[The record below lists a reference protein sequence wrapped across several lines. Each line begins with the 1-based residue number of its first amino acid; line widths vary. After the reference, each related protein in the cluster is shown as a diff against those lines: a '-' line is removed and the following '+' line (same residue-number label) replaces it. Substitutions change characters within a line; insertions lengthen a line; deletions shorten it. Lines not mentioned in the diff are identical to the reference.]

1 MSTVGTWQA
10 SPTIAHLP
18 NEILAEIFIL
28 ALLSN
33 SGVPYTSFPSPT
45 FVVPAATAPPLLL
58 CAVSTC
64 WRAIAIGDPQLWTSL
79 NAEHV
84 QHSQL
89 LWTWLLRALGLPL
102 CLRVAQP
109 LGTYADLRTIRP
121 APALLEEHS
130 YTGAPHHPLLLL
142 AQISHCRHI
151 AMINL
156 MIPPFIEPI
165 PSPTL
170 QSLSAVVHPEN
181 VPAVEWFSR
190 PMALAPHLTSLH
202 WAGPVVAAPWA
213 QLTHLSLDLGRFS
226 PLDFKQVMDAVM
238 EGQNVYHFPHPSHT
252 LPSITT
258 FNFSGETALLRFL
271 ALPNLTHLV
280 IEWVTQMADWDGL
293 AAFLDC
299 SGCTITVL
307 ELWESVRWGSY
318 FPRMLLALLVSPAI
332 AASLTWLLISSRDLN
347 EFFLWLERC
356 TSGTLPPALV
366 LLHNIDRCFQIDN
379 LLGIT
384 DASAFGLYLDDNED
398 AQECCIVG
406 SVPSTAFTLWRSIA
420 LRREYKSWWHSEQ
433 GSAFQAA
440 RAANDLGAV
449 LEFDI
454 DWAQLLHDPDDDQR
468 AKQNR
473 FASVQ

>member
-10 SPTIAHLP
+10 SRTIAHLP

-28 ALLSN
+28 ALPSN
-33 SGVPYTSFPSPT
+33 PGVPYTSFPSPT

-58 CAVSTC
+58 CAVSTR
-64 WRAIAIGDPQLWTSL
+64 WRAIAIGDPRLWTSL
-79 NAEHV
+79 DAEHV

-89 LWTWLLRALGLPL
+89 LRTWLLRASGLPL
-102 CLRVAQP
+102 CLRIARP
-109 LGTYADLRTIRP
+109 LGTYADLRTIHP
-121 APALLEEHS
+121 APTLLEEHS

-156 MIPPFIEPI
+156 TIPPFIEPI

-181 VPAVEWFSR
+181 VPAAEWFSR
-190 PMALAPHLTSLH
+190 LMALVPHLTSLH

-226 PLDFKQVMDAVM
+226 PLDFKQVMDAVVCIQHLRLYL
-238 EGQNVYHFPHPSHT
+238 EIDRQNIYRFPHPGHT

-280 IEWVTQMADWDGL
+280 IEWVTRMVDRDDL
-293 AAFLDC
+293 TAFLDC

-318 FPRMLLALLVSPAI
+318 FPRMSPALLVSPAI
-332 AASLTWLLISSRDLN
+332 
-347 EFFLWLERC
+347 
-356 TSGTLPPALV
+356 
-366 LLHNIDRCFQIDN
+366 
-379 LLGIT
+379 
-384 DASAFGLYLDDNED
+384 
-398 AQECCIVG
+398 
-406 SVPSTAFTLWRSIA
+406 
-420 LRREYKSWWHSEQ
+420 
-433 GSAFQAA
+433 
-440 RAANDLGAV
+440 
-449 LEFDI
+449 
-454 DWAQLLHDPDDDQR
+454 
-468 AKQNR
+468 
-473 FASVQ
+473 

>member
-10 SPTIAHLP
+10 SRTIAHLP

-28 ALLSN
+28 ALPSN
-33 SGVPYTSFPSPT
+33 PGVPYTSFPSPT
-45 FVVPAATAPPLLL
+45 FVVPTATTPLLLL
-58 CAVSTC
+58 CAVSTR
-64 WRAIAIGDPQLWTSL
+64 WRAIAIGDPRLWTSL
-79 NAEHV
+79 DAEHV

-89 LWTWLLRALGLPL
+89 LRTWLLRASGLPL
-102 CLRVAQP
+102 CLRIARP

-121 APALLEEHS
+121 APTLLEEHS

-156 MIPPFIEPI
+156 TIPPFIEPI

-181 VPAVEWFSR
+181 VPAAEWFSR
-190 PMALAPHLTSLH
+190 LMALAPHLTSLH

-226 PLDFKQVMDAVM
+226 PLDFKQVMDAVVCIQHLRLYL
-238 EGQNVYHFPHPSHT
+238 EIDGQNIYRFPHPGHT

-280 IEWVTQMADWDGL
+280 MEWVTRMADRDDL

-307 ELWESVRWGSY
+307 ELWGSVRWGSY
-318 FPRMLLALLVSPAI
+318 FPRMSPALLGSPAI
-332 AASLTWLLISSRDLN
+332 AASLTRLLISSCDLN

-356 TSGTLPPALV
+356 
-366 LLHNIDRCFQIDN
+366 
-379 LLGIT
+379 IT
-384 DASAFGLYLDDNED
+384 DASAFGVLSHQIKTHLCVLHQLYLDDNED
-398 AQECCIVG
+398 AQECRIVG
-406 SVPSTAFTLWRSIA
+406 SVPSTTFTLWQSIA
-420 LRREYKSWWHSEQ
+420 LRPEYESWWHSEQ
-433 GSAFQAA
+433 GSAFHAA
-440 RAANDLGAV
+440 RAANDLAAV

-468 AKQNR
+468 AK
-473 FASVQ
+473 